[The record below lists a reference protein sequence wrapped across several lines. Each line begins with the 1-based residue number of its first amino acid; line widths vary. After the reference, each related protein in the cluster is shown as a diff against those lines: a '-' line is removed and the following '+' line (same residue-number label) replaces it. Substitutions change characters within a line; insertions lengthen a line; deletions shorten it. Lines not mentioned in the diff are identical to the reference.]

1 MNALLP
7 LIASAIWGCTDFVGG
22 TLSRRIHPLA
32 VSALGQ
38 ILLLPLLAAV
48 VLGFGAEHN
57 RSGWL
62 LWGFVAGLVQPIAL
76 ALFFEALAT
85 GKMGVIAP
93 IGSTAVVVPVAIG
106 LAQGERPAALQLL
119 GIALCVVGVVM
130 ASGPELRS
138 VREHDAPG
146 GRRAL
151 ILALS
156 AACGFGIVLYCI
168 ARGSHF
174 SAGMTVLTTRVTML
188 IPLAIVWLVTRSVGG
203 VRKSDLPVLLLM
215 SGADIFG
222 TGLYSVASGRSLV
235 AVVAVLASLYP
246 VITALLARFVHHER
260 LKPVQ
265 VAGVL
270 VALAGVAFI
279 TLG

>member
-32 VSALGQ
+32 VSGLGQ
-38 ILLLPLLAAV
+38 ILLLPVIAAV
-48 VLGFGAEHN
+48 VLGLGAEHN
-57 RSGWL
+57 PSGWL
-62 LWGFVAGLVQPIAL
+62 VWGVAGGLVQPIAL

-106 LAQGERPAALQLL
+106 LAQGERPAVLQLA

-146 GRRAL
+146 GGRAL
-151 ILALS
+151 ILALM

-174 SAGMTVLTTRVTML
+174 SAGMTVLATRVTML
-188 IPLAIVWLVTRSVGG
+188 LPMGIVALASRSLGG
-203 VRKSDLPVLLLM
+203 VRGRDLPVLVAM
-215 SGADIFG
+215 SGGDIFG
-222 TGLYSVASGRSLV
+222 TGLYSVAAGRSLV

-246 VITALLARFVHHER
+246 VITAVLARFVHHER
-260 LKPVQ
+260 LKAVQ

-270 VALAGVAFI
+270 AALGGVALI
-279 TLG
+279 TIG